1 MKRLFGALAAALFA
15 MPAYAADPIKMV
27 VPFAAGGPVDALAR
41 IVAAEIGPRLQTDV
55 VVENRGGAGG
65 LLAVEQVARAAPDG
79 RTILFA
85 SVGAFVITNALK
97 PQAGYEQ
104 LKTFAPVARIGA
116 APTLFIV
123 KADSPVKTLG
133 ELIAKAKTDS
143 KMSYGSAGAGTTM
156 HIAAEQL
163 NVAAGTK
170 ITHVPYRG
178 IAPALNDIMG
188 GHISFLNGDITVLYP
203 LVKQGTIRA
212 LAVAGTERSALLP
225 DVPTAQELGYKDV
238 YMENWYGAL
247 VPAATPPDVV
257 AKLEAAMMD
266 AVKNPDVWAKISANG
281 VYAPQDAKTFRAQIE
296 KDVAYWGAG
305 DQEAGDH
312 RRSRLRPHPESCLA
326 SAKASVSKDG
336 RSTPLR
342 ALRDTCPSDALAR
355 APQGEGSPEP
365 PPIMLRLEI
374 QRRPE
379 RHDPARIDVAH
390 ADVIV
395 PLDVIHVHRLGD
407 ARHLVSSRR

>member
-1 MKRLFGALAAALFA
+1 MTRLFGALAAALFA
-15 MPAYAADPIKMV
+15 IPAHAADPIKMV

-41 IVAAEIGPRLQTDV
+41 IVAAEIGPRLQSDV

-65 LLAVEQVARAAPDG
+65 LLAVEQVARSAPDG

-97 PQAGYEQ
+97 PQPGYDQ

-123 KADSPVKTLG
+123 KADAPFKTMG

-163 NVAAGTK
+163 NVSAGTK

-188 GHISFLNGDITVLYP
+188 GHINFLNGDITVLYP
-203 LVKQGTIRA
+203 LVTQGTIRA
-212 LAVAGTERSALLP
+212 LAVAGTQRSSLLP
-225 DVPTAQELGYKDV
+225 NVPTAQELGYKDV

-257 AKLEAAMMD
+257 AKLEAAIME
-266 AVKNPDVWAKISANG
+266 AVKTPEVWAKISANG
-281 VYAPQDAKTFRAQIE
+281 VYNPQDAKAFRAQIE
-296 KDVAYWGAG
+296 KDVAYWGA
-305 DQEAGDH
+305 
-312 RRSRLRPHPESCLA
+312 
-326 SAKASVSKDG
+326 
-336 RSTPLR
+336 
-342 ALRDTCPSDALAR
+342 
-355 APQGEGSPEP
+355 
-365 PPIMLRLEI
+365 EI
-374 QRRPE
+374 KK
-379 RHDPARIDVAH
+379 
-390 ADVIV
+390 
-395 PLDVIHVHRLGD
+395 LGIT
-407 ARHLVSSRR
+407 AE

>member
-1 MKRLFGALAAALFA
+1 MKLRLIGALLASAILAV
-15 MPAYAADPIKMV
+15 PTQAADPIKVV

-41 IVAAEIGPRLQTDV
+41 IVAAELATRLATDV

-65 LLAVEQVARAAPDG
+65 LLAVEQVSRAPADG

-97 PQAGYEQ
+97 PQPGYEQ
-104 LKTFAPVARIGA
+104 LKSFAPVARVGA

-123 KADSPVKTLG
+123 KADSAIKTLP
-133 ELIAKAKTDS
+133 ELIAKAKS
-143 KMSYGSAGAGTTM
+143 GAKMSYGSAGAGTTM

-163 NVAAGTK
+163 NVSAGTR

-178 IAPALNDIMG
+178 IAPALNDIVG
-188 GHISFLNGDITVLYP
+188 GHIDFLNGDITVLYP
-203 LVKQGTIRA
+203 QVTSGALRA

-257 AKLEAAMMD
+257 GKLEAAIMD
-266 AVKNPDVWAKISANG
+266 AVKTPAVWAKISANG

-296 KDVAYWGAG
+296 KDIVYWGA
-305 DQEAGDH
+305 
-312 RRSRLRPHPESCLA
+312 
-326 SAKASVSKDG
+326 
-336 RSTPLR
+336 
-342 ALRDTCPSDALAR
+342 
-355 APQGEGSPEP
+355 
-365 PPIMLRLEI
+365 EI
-374 QRRPE
+374 KK
-379 RHDPARIDVAH
+379 
-390 ADVIV
+390 
-395 PLDVIHVHRLGD
+395 LGIT
-407 ARHLVSSRR
+407 AE

>member
-1 MKRLFGALAAALFA
+1 MRRLFAALRAAALLAATLFVVSA
-15 MPAYAADPIKMV
+15 QAADPIKMV

-41 IVAAEIGPRLQTDV
+41 ILAQELSTRLATDV

-65 LLAVEQVARAAPDG
+65 LLAVEQVARAPADG

-97 PQAGYEQ
+97 PQPGYDQ

-123 KADSPVKTLG
+123 KGDSPIKTLG
-133 ELIAKAKTDS
+133 DLIAKAKADS
-143 KMSYGSAGAGTTM
+143 KMSYGSAGVGTTM

-163 NVAAGTK
+163 NHSAGTR

-188 GHISFLNGDITVLYP
+188 GHIDFLNGDITVLYP

-212 LAVAGTERSALLP
+212 LAVAGNARSSLLP
-225 DVPTAQELGYKDV
+225 DVPTAAELGYKGV

-257 AKLEAAMMD
+257 GKLEAAIMD
-266 AVKNPDVWAKISANG
+266 AVKTPAVWEKIAANG
-281 VYAPQDAKTFRAQIE
+281 VYGPQDAKTFRAQIE
-296 KDVAYWGAG
+296 KDIPYWNAQIKTLGI
-305 DQEAGDH
+305 
-312 RRSRLRPHPESCLA
+312 S
-326 SAKASVSKDG
+326 
-336 RSTPLR
+336 
-342 ALRDTCPSDALAR
+342 
-355 APQGEGSPEP
+355 GE
-365 PPIMLRLEI
+365 
-374 QRRPE
+374 
-379 RHDPARIDVAH
+379 
-390 ADVIV
+390 
-395 PLDVIHVHRLGD
+395 
-407 ARHLVSSRR
+407 

>member
-1 MKRLFGALAAALFA
+1 MPLSLRVALMAAWRQHDDKSGGVMKRLFGALAAAA
-15 MPAYAADPIKMV
+15 MLAVPAQAADPIKMV

-41 IVAAEIGPRLQTDV
+41 IVAAEIGPRLQSDV

-65 LLAVEQVARAAPDG
+65 LLAVEQVARAPADG

-97 PQAGYEQ
+97 PQPGYDQ
-104 LKTFAPVARIGA
+104 LKTFAPVARVGA

-123 KADSPVKTLG
+123 KADAPFKTLG

-163 NVAAGTK
+163 NSSAGTK

-188 GHISFLNGDITVLYP
+188 GHINFLNGDITVLYP
-203 LVKQGTIRA
+203 LVKQGSLRA
-212 LAVAGTERSALLP
+212 LAVAGTQRSSLLP

-257 AKLEAAMMD
+257 AKLEAAIME
-266 AVKNPDVWAKISANG
+266 AVKTPEVWAKISANG
-281 VYAPQDAKTFRAQIE
+281 VYNPQDAKAFRAQIE
-296 KDVAYWGAG
+296 KDVAYWGA
-305 DQEAGDH
+305 
-312 RRSRLRPHPESCLA
+312 
-326 SAKASVSKDG
+326 
-336 RSTPLR
+336 
-342 ALRDTCPSDALAR
+342 
-355 APQGEGSPEP
+355 
-365 PPIMLRLEI
+365 EI
-374 QRRPE
+374 KK
-379 RHDPARIDVAH
+379 
-390 ADVIV
+390 
-395 PLDVIHVHRLGD
+395 LGIT
-407 ARHLVSSRR
+407 AE